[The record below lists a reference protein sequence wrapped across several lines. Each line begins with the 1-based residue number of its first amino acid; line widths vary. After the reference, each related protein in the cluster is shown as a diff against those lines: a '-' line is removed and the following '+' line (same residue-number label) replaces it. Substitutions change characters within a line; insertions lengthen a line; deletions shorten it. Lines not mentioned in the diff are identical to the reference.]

1 MEKYRRSVNKNLL
14 KSLIYYNGYTF
25 EKIGKL
31 CNPPVSKTAISLL
44 INEKIENERLI
55 IQISELF
62 HVPHLIL
69 FPFVQ
74 VQDSQPENQRKTIN
88 VEDP

>member
-1 MEKYRRSVNKNLL
+1 MKKYRRSVNKNLL
-14 KSLIYYNGYTF
+14 KSLIYFNGYTF

-31 CNPPVSKTAISLL
+31 CDPPVSKTAISLL

-69 FPFVQ
+69 FPFVRI
-74 VQDSQPENQRKTIN
+74 QDTEPELQDKSNYVGEI
-88 VEDP
+88 